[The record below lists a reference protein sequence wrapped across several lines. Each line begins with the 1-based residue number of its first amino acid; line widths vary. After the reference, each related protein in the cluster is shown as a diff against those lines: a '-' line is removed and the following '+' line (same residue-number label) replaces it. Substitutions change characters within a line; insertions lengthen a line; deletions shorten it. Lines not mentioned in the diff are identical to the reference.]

1 MATFGSIILVIPFI
15 VILYLI
21 GKEWKRGQLRDCF
34 EERSKTNLDWLS
46 LEVGFERVLTE
57 LKLLEDQ
64 LEDFQGD
71 ADEEEDLFYQYY
83 ETTRELAFLR
93 EIEEEFGLEGA
104 EEEALSRLEPPDPNP
119 YTFDPHHRA
128 APSVKH
134 KGPASAR
141 Q

>member
-34 EERSKTNLDWLS
+34 EEMSKTNLDWLS

-93 EIEEEFGLEGA
+93 EIEIEFGLDGA
-104 EEEALSRLEPPDPNP
+104 EEEALNQVESADPYPYDFDPNR
-119 YTFDPHHRA
+119 RA
-128 APSVKH
+128 APKVKY

-141 Q
+141 R